1 MGFGVIQGGGGGC
14 TSSQGGCSAGN
25 PFYTAFL
32 ASCSDHISTV
42 SVQSPS
48 VRRRCSCIRWREVTI
63 FFSVNGS
70 KLRTFLLGD

>member
-25 PFYTAFL
+25 TFTLP
-32 ASCSDHISTV
+32 SCSDDIPTV
-42 SVQSPS
+42 SVQTPS